1 MYDQV
6 SSQTCNRSCTGSA
19 PGVAGGVC
27 TVTCKG
33 LGYLWI
39 MQLFNEVTGAA
50 LTAKGSLFVTHEDPL
65 KRDLLKISQCVRSVG
80 S

>member
-1 MYDQV
+1 MTKYNLRLV
-6 SSQTCNRSCTGSA
+6 LIGAALAVVA

-39 MQLFNEVTGAA
+39 MWPFNEVTGAA
-50 LTAKGSLFVTHEDPL
+50 LTVKGSLYATHEDPL
-65 KRDLLKISQCVRSVG
+65 KLDLLKYHNM
-80 S
+80 